1 MSTFVLL
8 WGSAAIFTRWA
19 LDHSSVFAVLI
30 LRYAMA
36 LGALLVIGLSRR
48 RWLPAKGT
56 RWQVAS
62 TGFILI
68 GCYSAFYFQA
78 MAHGVTPGLLATLLG
93 IQPILTLLLT
103 ERRFSAGRLAGL
115 LLALG
120 GLVLVVQQ
128 SLVQAQISTLG
139 LLLALGALLAMTFG
153 ALMQKRIRQAP
164 AEVLPLEYAV
174 TLVLYAFFLPFEPFR
189 FEWNAQFLLP
199 LLYLGLVISVGAQLL
214 FYRLIQRG
222 NLVNVT
228 SLLYLVPVVTVILDY
243 LLLGNTM
250 APLALAGMAGIVAGL
265 VLVFREKAA
274 PAVA

>member
-103 ERRFSAGRLAGL
+103 ERRFSPGRL
-115 LLALG
+115 
-120 GLVLVVQQ
+120 
-128 SLVQAQISTLG
+128 LG
-139 LLLALGALLAMTFG
+139 LLLSSAVAAALGWGRIARLFG
-153 ALMQKRIRQAP
+153 MQ
-164 AEVLPLEYAV
+164 
-174 TLVLYAFFLPFEPFR
+174 
-189 FEWNAQFLLP
+189 
-199 LLYLGLVISVGAQLL
+199 
-214 FYRLIQRG
+214 
-222 NLVNVT
+222 
-228 SLLYLVPVVTVILDY
+228 
-243 LLLGNTM
+243 
-250 APLALAGMAGIVAGL
+250 ALADDMHA
-265 VLVFREKAA
+265 RR
-274 PAVA
+274 